1 LLRRCGNDKEHK
13 RHLNAKEKNTVP
25 LTIMFFF
32 LDKKELKNQDRLK
45 VFSAEASTGEALPIF
60 ITPFGL

>member
-1 LLRRCGNDKEHK
+1 MTS
-13 RHLNAKEKNTVP
+13 KEKHIAIS
-25 LTIMFFF
+25 LKHSFFYH
-32 LDKKELKNQDRLK
+32 DIKEPKGLGRLK